1 MIQPLVTVLLILPIL
16 IGILSVDSEG
26 NKFGIR
32 QWLADNVLTERVTE
46 SIGAYIGAYDNVSNQ
61 TTVPQFIEIPTQT
74 ENSIDEF
81 TSKIVDGAVFIT
93 LQGRDFGIWLGMA
106 TAPFH
111 YLLAVLI
118 TFSFVYPIMWMYIFG
133 FLYIIITENKEIR
146 HEIMNA
152 KRGKPLE

>member
-1 MIQPLVTVLLILPIL
+1 MIQPLITVMLILPIL

-32 QWLADNVLTERVTE
+32 QWLTDNVLTERV
-46 SIGAYIGAYDNVSNQ
+46 SKGIGGYIGTYDNA
-61 TTVPQFIEIPTQT
+61 TTVPQLIDLPPQT

-152 KRGKPLE
+152 KRRKPQ

>member
-1 MIQPLVTVLLILPIL
+1 MIQPLITVMLILPIL

-26 NKFGIR
+26 NKFGVR
-32 QWLADNVLTERVTE
+32 QWLADNVLTERV
-46 SIGAYIGAYDNVSNQ
+46 SKGIGGYIGAYDNA
-61 TTVPQFIEIPTQT
+61 TAVPQLIDLPPQTQ
-74 ENSIDEF
+74 NSIDGF

-133 FLYIIITENKEIR
+133 FFYIIVTENKEIR

-152 KRGKPLE
+152 KRRVPIQ